1 MPETGSANIEVAHH
15 LSRHKPLTPS
25 TGDVML
31 EIVEALVL
39 AVVAIAT
46 AWSGYQAALWNG
58 RQSELYGQATGL
70 RVEAET
76 ATAEANEERLYSSTI
91 VTEWLKAEAR
101 GERKLADFFERRIL
115 PELRPVFETWKNSD
129 PLKNPQ
135 VVAGPFLLDFRSAKT
150 AEALRLNKDA
160 ADVFDKGTRARHLGD
175 DYVRVTV
182 LLATVLLLIGIS
194 QRFHIRNVRLGLTVI
209 SAILLVLCIYHI
221 ATLPRI

>member
-1 MPETGSANIEVAHH
+1 VAHH